1 MMKKIFILLLVV
13 GPVLGFSQANKK
25 SEKRP
30 DTSFVITGNVTGFAN
45 GTPVSFG
52 NQQTN
57 QLEKQATIENGKF
70 IIKGKM
76 DEPGFKVLL
85 FGDQPPFTPL
95 FLFLDNSNV
104 TITGTKDA
112 IDKMMVKGSPSNAL
126 FTEYSGAIKKYDEM
140 IAAGQ
145 SLEADDIKNIEKIS
159 ADLVQQNPS
168 SYVSAL
174 AIIRMYQLTQNGTEA
189 DALFKLLPSEIQ
201 GGELGRFANQQIQ
214 ESKINPIGSVIKDF
228 SQNDTT
234 GKPVNISSFRGQ
246 YVLLD
251 FWASWCRPCRM
262 ENPNVVAAYNKFH
275 DKNFTILSISLD
287 QAKPAWL
294 NAIQM
299 DGLNWSHVSDL
310 KGWGNEVAALFQ
322 VRSIPQNLLIDPNGK
337 IIAKN
342 LRGEVLESK
351 LNELLK

>member
-1 MMKKIFILLLVV
+1 MMKNIFTLLLLV

-25 SEKRP
+25 SENQAEAG
-30 DTSFVITGNVTGFAN
+30 FIITGNVSGFAD
-45 GTPVSFG
+45 GTPVSFA

-57 QLEKQATIENGKF
+57 QLEQQATIEKGKF

-76 DEPGFKVLL
+76 DEPGFKVLI
-85 FGDQPPFTPL
+85 FGNQPPFVPV
-95 FLFLDNSNV
+95 FLFLDNSDV
-104 TITGTKDA
+104 TIAGSKDA
-112 IDKMMVKGSPSNAL
+112 IDKVLVSGSPSNTL
-126 FTEYSGAIKKYDEM
+126 FTQYSSTLKKYDEM

-145 SLEADDIKNIEKIS
+145 SLDSGDLKTVENVS
-159 ADLVQQNPS
+159 AELVHKNPS

-174 AIIRMYQLTQNGTEA
+174 AIIRMFQLTQNGTEA
-189 DALFKLLPSEIQ
+189 DALFKLLPSKIQ
-201 GGELGRFANQQIQ
+201 AGELGRFANQQIQ
-214 ESKINPIGSVIKDF
+214 ESKINPIGSFIKDF

-234 GKPVNISSFRGQ
+234 GKPVSISSFRGQ

-275 DKNFTILSISLD
+275 EKNFTILSISLD

-310 KGWGNEVAALFQ
+310 KGWSNEVAALFQ

-351 LNELLK
+351 LDELLK